1 MVQNVKQF
9 VQIDMKQELVNLK
22 YANPIKICASMKI
35 LNLIDFIRWRIHPT
49 DNAVNT
55 VLNLVLLKKIGRQRP
70 GKQPFSENCFGV
82 SGNYMLS
89 NRDG

>member
-9 VQIDMKQELVNLK
+9 DQIDMNQELVNLK

-35 LNLIDFIRWRIHPT
+35 LNLIDFIRWRVHPT

-55 VLNLVLLKKIGRQRP
+55 VLNLVLLIIFNRQRS
-70 GKQPFSENCFGV
+70 GKQPFSEN
-82 SGNYMLS
+82 
-89 NRDG
+89 